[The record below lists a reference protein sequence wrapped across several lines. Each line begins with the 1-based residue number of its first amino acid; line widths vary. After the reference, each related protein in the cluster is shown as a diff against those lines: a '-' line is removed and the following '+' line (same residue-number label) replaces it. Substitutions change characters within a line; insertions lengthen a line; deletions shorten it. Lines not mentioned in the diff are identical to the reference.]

1 MVFERQPPSPE
12 VCICSENV
20 LNNRVLARGP
30 LPPIWCKLA
39 PKRLPKGGLGPLLE
53 AQGRR
58 EGHGNEKTEVP
69 KSFRNSFEK
78 RPDFV
83 SGRVCPEATV
93 LNGGVRALGFSN
105 IQPVDDVF
113 V

>member
-1 MVFERQPPSPE
+1 MEAWAPS
-12 VCICSENV
+12 
-20 LNNRVLARGP
+20 
-30 LPPIWCKLA
+30 
-39 PKRLPKGGLGPLLE
+39 LE

-83 SGRVCPEATV
+83 SGRACPEGDGN
-93 LNGGVRALGFSN
+93 LWGEVRALGFSN